1 MRIKTILSTAAF
13 IFAFV
18 FSTAF
23 ASLFISENASIQASY
38 LKYKSST
45 PSAAISAL
53 IREDVRNG
61 RRLDGAFYRSYE
73 NPRLPSAEF
82 AVAVEEYIDD
92 SSNIKASH
100 LPIDFQTAWREHM
113 RAWREYSEFLNRT
126 RDSSNR
132 DNLSGEALEKFE
144 KLHSRDINHTWR
156 EVLQIGVEYGAA
168 VPRR

>member
-1 MRIKTILSTAAF
+1 MRSKTILSIAAF
-13 IFAFV
+13 TVAFG
-18 FSTAF
+18 FSTAL
-23 ASLFISENASIQASY
+23 ASLFISENTYSQTNY
-38 LKYKSST
+38 LKYRSST

-53 IREDVRNG
+53 IREDIRNG
-61 RRLDGAFYRSYE
+61 RRLDRMFYRYE
-73 NPRLPSAEF
+73 NPHLSAEF
-82 AVAVEEYIDD
+82 AVAVEQYVDE
-92 SSNIKASH
+92 SSSIKASH

-126 RDSSNR
+126 NNSSNL
-132 DNLSGEALEKFE
+132 DDLSSEALENFE